1 MRSVFSSVPGPAAGP
16 ARRLLPALASCALLV
31 LPGLPSAARAAD
43 RPLHKNEVR
52 HTAQE
57 PTEAWRR
64 DAPGVTPEKG
74 DTAVLTL
81 LSDIDGFNPYISS
94 SADAH
99 DVQELIF
106 PRLMEEQPDYYAGP
120 PSFKPN
126 LVAAQP
132 VPGADKRSLR
142 FTLRELTWSDGTPL
156 TAEDVR
162 FSWQA
167 ARDDKV
173 AWTSRSIVDFI
184 LDVKVESPR
193 EFTVSY
199 SEAYPYQLM
208 DINDVSILPRHV
220 FGKIPFEQWQG
231 YGTWEK
237 EARVS
242 GGPWV
247 LDKYVPNQEITFL
260 PNPRYWDAGKPYLS
274 RVVFRVQGNMETNLN
289 ALLSGDVDY
298 MEIRVAQGRA
308 ARARRRRRAALQL
321 REPNHQLDR
330 LELRPRAVRRR
341 PGAPRAVDGHR
352 PREHR
357 RGRALR
363 LRQAGR
369 GPHHQ
374 QHVGHEHEDR
384 APGVRPRRR
393 REAARR
399 GRLDAQRRRRAQ
411 QGGKPLRF
419 ALVTNAGN
427 DVRKKICEFVQSS
440 LKDIGVEVDL
450 RLQDFNQMSQQLKK
464 HDFDAY
470 VGGMSVATKVDNKP
484 IFHSKGAEGG
494 FNYPGYKNARVD
506 AIIDQARV
514 MADFQAAK
522 PLWDEMQQI
531 MDAEQPFSAL
541 YEPKGLVGLSKRFRN
556 VRVTAPRPTYNL
568 HEWWVPKAE
577 QRFK

>member
-57 PTEAWRR
+57 PTEAWRK

-126 LVAAQP
+126 LVADQP

-298 MEIRVAQGRA
+298 MQSVS
-308 ARARRRRRAALQL
+308 
-321 REPNHQLDR
+321 PK
-330 LELRPRAVRRR
+330 
-341 PGAPRAVDGHR
+341 
-352 PREHR
+352 
-357 RGRALR
+357 
-363 LRQAGR
+363 
-369 GPHHQ
+369 
-374 QHVGHEHEDR
+374 
-384 APGVRPRRR
+384 
-393 REAARR
+393 
-399 GRLDAQRRRRAQ
+399 DAQRVLDDGDVLLYSYVNRTISWIGWNCGRAPFDDAQVRRALSMAIDRENIVEAVLYGYAKPAGALIISSMWATNTKIAPREYDPDAAEKLLDAAGWTRSGDGVRSK
-411 QGGKPLRF
+411 GGKPLRF